1 MHAIVALACVL
12 ACAAAMPSDLFE
24 RFMHDYKKSYASEEE
39 KSYRQSIFAKVC
51 RAPVSENP
59 SHLACRPCSA
69 SRSSTLLSPS
79 APTESTS
86 SPT

>member
-51 RAPVSENP
+51 RAP
-59 SHLACRPCSA
+59 ACPRAPL
-69 SRSSTLLSPS
+69 TLHADP
-79 APTESTS
+79 AAHRGAQRC
-86 SPT
+86 